1 MDTRR
6 TTTRAVGL
14 VPFVVLGL
22 SLTGALALGIGI
34 RQGGFREASDFLT
47 VLMGILLEAFPFVL
61 LGTLLSSLINTL
73 VTPNLLARII
83 PKNRLFGLFIAS
95 LSGFAFPICECA
107 NVPVTR
113 RLIAKGLP
121 TPIAVS
127 FLLSV
132 AIVNPVVLLST
143 WMAFGG
149 SWTAV
154 LARGGLGMGIAM
166 LVGWI
171 VGLAPSLRNP
181 LKDDAV
187 VSSSAH
193 DCACSHGHEGEASFQ
208 HEHEHEHEH
217 EHAHEPEHE
226 CHCSR
231 EPAARRSSADL
242 IKEVLVHASSE
253 LYDVGRFLIMG
264 ATVAALMQV
273 AIPRASLIGIGLHPI
288 LSVAVLMLLAYVL
301 SLCSEADAFI
311 AATFAGYFTPG
322 AVVAFMVYG
331 PMMDVKNTLM
341 LLGGFKP
348 RFVLA
353 LLALTTLLCLASG
366 IVINYGDLIGAFS

>member
-6 TTTRAVGL
+6 TATRAAGL
-14 VPFVVLGL
+14 APIALL
-22 SLTGALALGIGI
+22 ALALVGAFALGTGI
-34 RQGGFREASDFLT
+34 RHGSYREASDFLT

-208 HEHEHEHEH
+208 HEHEHEHE
-217 EHAHEPEHE
+217 

-231 EPAARRSSADL
+231 EPVARRSSADL

-366 IVINYGDLIGAFS
+366 IAINYGDLIGAFS